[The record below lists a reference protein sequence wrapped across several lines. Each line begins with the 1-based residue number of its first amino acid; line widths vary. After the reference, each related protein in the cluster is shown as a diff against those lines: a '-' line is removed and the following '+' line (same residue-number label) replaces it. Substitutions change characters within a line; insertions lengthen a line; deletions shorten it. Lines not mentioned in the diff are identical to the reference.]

1 MPTNI
6 LVLHG
11 PNLNMLGTREPDIYG
26 HETLEDVNALIQKQ
40 AKELGVTVECRQS
53 NNEGELVTWIQQARD
68 VATAIVINAGAYT
81 PTSVAIADALRAV
94 GLPVYEV
101 HLSNIYQRESFR
113 HHSYISE
120 LAVAVICGLGPDGYL
135 HALTAASNNAT

>member
-1 MPTNI
+1 MSTKI

-11 PNLNMLGTREPDIYG
+11 PNLNLLGTREPEIYG
-26 HETLEDVNALIQKQ
+26 HETLEDVNALIQTK
-40 AKELGVTVECRQS
+40 AKDLGVTVECKQS

-81 PTSVAIADALRAV
+81 HTSVAIADAIRAV

>member
-68 VATAIVINAGAYT
+68 VAAAIVINAGAYT
-81 PTSVAIADALRAV
+81 HTSVAISDALRAV

-101 HLSNIYQRESFR
+101 HLSNIYKRESFR

-135 HALTAASNNAT
+135 HALTAASNNAA

>member
-1 MPTNI
+1 MLTNI

-11 PNLNMLGTREPDIYG
+11 PNLNMLGTREPEIYG
-26 HETLEDVNALIQKQ
+26 HETLEDVNVLIQAK

-53 NNEGELVTWIQQARD
+53 NNEGDLVTWIQQARD
-68 VATAIVINAGAYT
+68 VAAAIVINAGAYT
-81 PTSVAIADALRAV
+81 HTSVAIADALRAA

-113 HHSYISE
+113 HHSYISD
-120 LAVAVICGLGPDGYL
+120 LAVGVVCGLGLDGYL
-135 HALTAASNNAT
+135 YALTAASKNAT

>member
-1 MPTNI
+1 MLTNI

-11 PNLNMLGTREPDIYG
+11 PNLNMLGTREPEIYG
-26 HETLEDVNALIQKQ
+26 HETLEDVNALIQAK
-40 AKELGVTVECRQS
+40 AKELGVNAECRQS

-81 PTSVAIADALRAV
+81 HTSVAIADALRAV

-113 HHSYISE
+113 HHSYISG
-120 LAVAVICGLGPDGYL
+120 LAAAVICGLGPDGYL
-135 HALTAASNNAT
+135 HALTAASTNAT